1 MKENACAVVLLGPPG
16 SGKTT
21 LARSLAELNRI
32 SIIETGNILESEIKR
47 GTDLGRQIKP
57 FKIAGELVPSKL
69 VKQVL
74 SAALKDF
81 GGDLILFDGFPRSP
95 DQLRMLF
102 ELLGEHQ
109 LKLCGVLFL
118 TVDLETVLDRLS
130 GRRVCANCGT
140 PYHLRAHPPKKPGI
154 CDRCGGELVQRPDDR
169 PEIVK
174 ERFKNYE
181 ASTLP
186 VMESF
191 TRQFPPLIRKEST
204 VGAPG
209 EIADRVWEWLEKTTC
224 EGGKKAAPLRAAG
237 PN

>member
-21 LARSLAELNRI
+21 LAKSLAERNGI
-32 SIIETGNILESEIKR
+32 SVIETGNILENEIKR

-57 FKIAGELVPSKL
+57 FKIAGELVPSTL

-81 GGDLILFDGFPRSP
+81 GGDLFFFDGFPRSP
-95 DQLRMLF
+95 EQLNMLF

-118 TVDLETVLDRLS
+118 TVDLKTVLDRLS

-181 ASTLP
+181 GSTLP

-191 TRQFPPLIRKEST
+191 IRQFPALIRKEST

-209 EIADRVWEWLEKTTC
+209 KIADRVWQWLEKTTC
-224 EGGKKAAPLRAAG
+224 EGQKKSG
-237 PN
+237 PTQGRWT